1 MFVHFFALKKND
13 GERVCLW
20 LSFFVCVCV
29 NLRIISDTMS
39 GRKLKCIEICFHACI
54 TWTIIPIRLN
64 DYIASH
70 PGKQME
76 ILLARVK
83 ALEEHAVFFFS
94 CIITHPK
101 TIQDLHI
108 SSRHLKLKLF
118 KRKSRMKMYILMW
131 KKSFIAEKQK
141 QSQTAAINC
150 INWVKNS
157 ILIKNV
163 KASCSLRF
171 LPQSLFSWSCLQLD

>member
-1 MFVHFFALKKND
+1 MTVNVFVFDFLFF
-13 GERVCLW
+13 
-20 LSFFVCVCV
+20 CVCV

-83 ALEEHAVFFFS
+83 ALEEHAVFFFFFPVLLR
-94 CIITHPK
+94 I
-101 TIQDLHI
+101 
-108 SSRHLKLKLF
+108 
-118 KRKSRMKMYILMW
+118 
-131 KKSFIAEKQK
+131 QK
-141 QSQTAAINC
+141 QFRTYT
-150 INWVKNS
+150 
-157 ILIKNV
+157 
-163 KASCSLRF
+163 F
-171 LPQSLFSWSCLQLD
+171 LHVI